1 MISLAGLSFKKTC
14 RNLQGTFTKVSVFN
28 TFGVFGM
35 GWDYMILIDGKKFS
49 GGCMF
54 KAFVFSVLAGC
65 CSSSANSFAYFEF

>member
-1 MISLAGLSFKKTC
+1 
-14 RNLQGTFTKVSVFN
+14 VFS
-28 TFGVFGM
+28 TLLVFFGM

-65 CSSSANSFAYFEF
+65 CSSSAKYFAHFEFY